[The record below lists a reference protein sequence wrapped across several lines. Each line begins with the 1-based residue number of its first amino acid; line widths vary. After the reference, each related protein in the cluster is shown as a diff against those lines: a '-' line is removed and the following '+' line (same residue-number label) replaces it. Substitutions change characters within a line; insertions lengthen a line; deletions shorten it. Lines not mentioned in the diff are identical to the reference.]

1 MAEDNLIQKL
11 NKLSFNSLDKLGID
25 WRSVV
30 SSNPDLQAD
39 YTSLL
44 TLKKDWIIINI
55 DYSQLEAYMLASL
68 SGDDK
73 LIKAVNSGLDLHRV
87 NTENLYHIS
96 YSEIET
102 NLNNAKT
109 PEETRV
115 AQAIMDDFKTKRKA
129 TKSFTFSISY
139 GAGKE
144 KISMD
149 LRIPTQD
156 ADKLLKNF
164 YATYPKIRA
173 WQGRTLLKAI
183 KDGYLETPF
192 GRRRAT
198 PKLYGRHE
206 AYKAFI
212 EEDYK
217 TIQKLKTEKEYWSL
231 REEFKQVLN
240 TNIQSTAT
248 DMCSLAACKFKNWLK
263 TANKRAELYFWIHDS
278 NVLAC
283 HIDDAVEV
291 IEKLRDFM
299 ENQVKYDND
308 PVNYRTS
315 IEVGYN
321 YEWVAEIERNE
332 WLSTTDKKAL
342 LVSKL
347 DKSLDEDLNKSF
359 KMIIKSTSSDMTNF
373 EEYIKTVK
381 MSKEEYFNS
390 LVEKLGIEGIDSPES
405 YMVAL
410 NNCSPEEYEQSMGF
424 DIEGDLGDE
433 EV

>member
-1 MAEDNLIQKL
+1 
-11 NKLSFNSLDKLGID
+11 
-25 WRSVV
+25 
-30 SSNPDLQAD
+30 
-39 YTSLL
+39 
-44 TLKKDWIIINI
+44 
-55 DYSQLEAYMLASL
+55 MLASL

-73 LIKAVNSGLDLHRV
+73 LIKAVNAGLDLHKV
-87 NTENLYHIS
+87 NTENLYHLN
-96 YSEIET
+96 YSDIEA
-102 NLNNAKT
+102 NLKNAKT
-109 PEETRV
+109 PEDLKQ
-115 AQAIMDDFKTKRKA
+115 AQEVMDDFKAKRKA

-164 YATYPKIRA
+164 YTTYPKIRE

-183 KDGYLETPF
+183 KEGYLETPF

-212 EEDYK
+212 EEDYE

-240 TNIQSTAT
+240 TNIQSTST

-263 TANKRAELYFWIHDS
+263 TANKRAELYFWVHDS

-291 IEKLRDFM
+291 IEKLRDLM

-321 YEWVAEIERNE
+321 YEWVAEIERKD
-332 WLSTTDKKAL
+332 WLASTDKKAL
-342 LVSKL
+342 LLTKL
-347 DKSLDEDLNKSF
+347 DESLDEDLNKSF
-359 KMIIKSTSSDMTNF
+359 KMIIKSTSTDMSNF
-373 EEYIKTVK
+373 EAYIKTVK
-381 MSKEEYFNS
+381 MSKEDYFNS
-390 LVEKLGIEGIDSPES
+390 LVEKLGIEGITSPET
-405 YMVAL
+405 YMTAL
-410 NNCSPEEYEQSMGF
+410 NNCTPEEYEQSMGF
-424 DIEGDLGDE
+424 DIEGEIGDE
-433 EV
+433 ED